1 MNEDKHIRP
10 AVTKASSILGASR
23 SDLIASVV
31 SSKFPWLRE
40 GAIVWVRTR
49 DFKHCMFWVKDDLE
63 PVLLNGDD
71 RLAALSRLL
80 VTNVGSLPDS
90 LEADVLA
97 QAIRQLG
104 YDPRG
109 LLASPELLERI
120 GDTLDVWLKNKDASD
135 RQLFISACSG
145 PVLRAEGDH
154 GWELEFNFFNVKG
167 GVEAWKVAG
176 DHAAIHSAESTML
189 LPDHTFFWPMA

>member
-1 MNEDKHIRP
+1 MTEDKHVRP
-10 AVTKASSILGASR
+10 AVTKASSILGVSR
-23 SDLIASVV
+23 GNLLASVV

-40 GAIVWVRTR
+40 GAIVWVRTQ

-63 PVLLNGDD
+63 AVVLNGDD
-71 RLAALSRLL
+71 RLVAISRLL
-80 VTNVGSLPDS
+80 VASVGSLPDD
-90 LEADVLA
+90 LKAEDLA
-97 QAIRQLG
+97 HAIRQLG

-135 RQLFISACSG
+135 RQLFISACAD
-145 PVLRAEGDH
+145 PVLRAAGDH
-154 GWELEFNFFNVKG
+154 GWELEFNFFNVEG

>member
-1 MNEDKHIRP
+1 MNEDKYIRP
-10 AVTKASSILGASR
+10 AVIKASSILGGSR
-23 SDLIASVV
+23 ADLITANIST
-31 SSKFPWLRE
+31 KFHWLRE

-49 DFKHCMFWVKDDLE
+49 DFKHAMFWVKEDLE
-63 PVLLNGDD
+63 PVVLNGDD

-80 VTNVGSLPDS
+80 ATNVGSLPDS
-90 LEADVLA
+90 LTAADLA
-97 QAIRQLG
+97 HAIRQLG

-120 GDTLDVWLKNKDASD
+120 GDSLDVWLKKDDAYD
-135 RQLFISACSG
+135 RQLFISACFG
-145 PVLRAEGDH
+145 PVLRAEGEH

-167 GVEAWKVAG
+167 GVEAWKVEG
-176 DHAAIHSAESTML
+176 DHAAIHGAESTML